1 MLEIKHLYKKFGSFY
16 AVEDLNLYID
26 KGEIFGFV
34 GHNGAG
40 KTTTMKITAGLL
52 AATGGSITING
63 ADAFKNRRKMKRKI
77 GYMPD
82 FFGVYDNLKAIEYM
96 EFYASLYGI
105 TGKKAKTTCM
115 NLMELV
121 NLSDKANAYVDSLS
135 RGMKQRLCLAR
146 SLVHDPELL
155 LLDEPA
161 SGLDPRARF
170 EMKEIL
176 KNLGSMG
183 KTIIISSHIL
193 PELADMCDTIGI
205 MQKGKLIMH
214 GTVEDIQLK
223 AMHAKPLHIRVLK
236 NQETAMRVLKED
248 PHTRRVSA
256 REDYLVADYTGDEMD
271 TARLLRRL
279 MLQGVLIESFYKE
292 KGNLES
298 LFLELT
304 SEEGIGKYT
313 EADSTG
319 ETGNKTEADSAAE
332 AGNKTEADSTAEADG
347 KTDNGGETV

>member
-1 MLEIKHLYKKFGSFY
+1 MLTIEHLYKNFGNFR
-16 AVEDLNLYID
+16 AVDDLNLHIES
-26 KGEIFGFV
+26 GEIFGFV

-40 KTTTMKITAGLL
+40 KTTTMKITVGLL
-52 AATGGSITING
+52 AATSGNIYIEGV
-63 ADAFKNRRKMKRKI
+63 DAFRNYNKIKRKI

-82 FFGVYDNLKAIEYM
+82 FFGVYDNLKALEYM

-105 TGKKAKTTCM
+105 VGKQARSTCLG
-115 NLMELV
+115 LMDLV
-121 NLSDKANAYVDSLS
+121 NLSDKADTYVDSLS

-146 SLVHDPELL
+146 SLVHNPGLL
-155 LLDEPA
+155 ILDEPA

-183 KTIIISSHIL
+183 KTVIISSHIL

-214 GTVEDIQLK
+214 GTVDDIQMR
-223 AMHAKPLHIRVLK
+223 AMHARPLHVRVLSD
-236 NQETAMRVLKED
+236 QETAIQILKED
-248 PHTRRVSA
+248 PHSRRVSV
-256 REDYLVADYTGDEMD
+256 REDYLLADYTGDD
-271 TARLLRRL
+271 ADSANLLKRL
-279 MLQGVLIESFYKE
+279 MMADVTVESFYKE

-304 SEEGIGKYT
+304 DEKALEK
-313 EADSTG
+313 
-319 ETGNKTEADSAAE
+319 ETAHN
-332 AGNKTEADSTAEADG
+332 EADG
-347 KTDNGGETV
+347 FGGEKE